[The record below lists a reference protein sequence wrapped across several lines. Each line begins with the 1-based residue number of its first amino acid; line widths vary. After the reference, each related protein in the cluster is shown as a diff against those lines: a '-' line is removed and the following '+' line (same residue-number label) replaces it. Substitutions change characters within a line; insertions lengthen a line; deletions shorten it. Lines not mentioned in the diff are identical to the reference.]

1 MHRRKEFYAAKL
13 ERASTLSEFHRKIDT
28 GQSAMRGRGLPTN
41 GLPWAVGLLFLVGL
55 SPHPCLPLTAQQ
67 VIPIA
72 AEAKSFAT
80 PSTDSQQPALPEKRT
95 TKVPIL
101 VYHHVSQ
108 TISEGSPGL
117 RRLTVTAEVFAQQ
130 MQYLQDNGYHVITF
144 SDLADFF
151 EKSKELPNL
160 PIVISF
166 DDGWATQFEY
176 ALPSLEKYHYSATFF
191 VVTDYIGRPG
201 FISWSQLQTLLTDG
215 MRIGSH
221 SRSHPRLSKITDS
234 AKLWDEIYNSKT
246 ILETQLEA
254 PVEEFA
260 YPYGSYNVK
269 AAAVVKAAGYRA
281 GRGCCSGI
289 AHTSRDVFTLKAIMA
304 PNDLEKFI
312 EYIGADRVRT
322 VRTEHSSNLP
332 QAGSQ

>member
-1 MHRRKEFYAAKL
+1 M
-13 ERASTLSEFHRKIDT
+13 S
-28 GQSAMRGRGLPTN
+28 GRGLSSSR
-41 GLPWAVGLLFLVGL
+41 LPWAVGLLVLVGL
-55 SPHPCLPLTAQQ
+55 CPHPCLPSTTQQ

-72 AEAKSFAT
+72 AEAKSVAT
-80 PSTDSQQPALPEKRT
+80 PPTDSQQPASPVKRT

-144 SDLADFF
+144 SDVADFF
-151 EKSKELPNL
+151 ENGKELPAL
-160 PIVISF
+160 PIIISF

-176 ALPSLEKYHYSATFF
+176 ALPSLEKYHYTATFF

-201 FISWSQLQTLLTDG
+201 FISWPQLQTLLTDG
-215 MRIGSH
+215 MKIGSH

-234 AKLWDEIYNSKT
+234 AKLWDQIYDSKT
-246 ILETQLEA
+246 ILETQLET

-260 YPYGSYNVK
+260 YPYGSYNAK
-269 AAAVVKAAGYRA
+269 AAELVKLAGYRA

-312 EYIGADRVRT
+312 EYIGGDRVRT
-322 VRTEHSSNLP
+322 ARTEHSSILP